1 MAVTTSTESSE
12 APQATPPSRQVDALK
27 DPEAQSESGRWVLRI
42 FLFGLFFGIWQ
53 LAVELDWIREIIL
66 PKPTGIFTNFI
77 ETVTSTDILPHLSI
91 TLQECLAGFFIGT
104 TIGLTLAIIVALAPK
119 ATFVLRDYV
128 TAFQSIPKVVFIPIL
143 ITWFG
148 FDIES
153 KIVLAAMISFFPVYI
168 TAVVGMSGTPDP
180 ALRLMTLLKAN
191 RFERLYKLQFLHAL
205 PTIFAGLKNAFTA
218 SLVGAIVGE
227 FFGAKEGLGYLIVV
241 ENHALRIPEVFSI
254 IIILSL
260 LGVIGYTILDWVG
273 KRVCFWMPSTS

>member
-1 MAVTTSTESSE
+1 MALTTTT
-12 APQATPPSRQVDALK
+12 Q
-27 DPEAQSESGRWVLRI
+27 DPEAPEVETSRPVDVLRDPDAAGESGKWVLRI
-42 FLFGLFFGIWQ
+42 FLFGLFFGVWQ
-53 LAVELDWIREIIL
+53 LAVELEWIREIIL
-66 PKPTGIFTNFI
+66 PKPSGIFTNFI
-77 ETVTSTDILPHLSI
+77 ETVTSTDILPHLSV
-91 TLQECLAGFFIGT
+91 TLQECMLGFVIGSGVGLLLAV
-104 TIGLTLAIIVALAPK
+104 IVALAPK

-148 FDIES
+148 FDMAS
-153 KIVLAAMISFFPVYI
+153 KVVLAAMISFFPVYI
-168 TAVVGMSGTPDP
+168 TSVVGMSGTPAP
-180 ALRLMTLLKAN
+180 AMRLMTLMKAN

-241 ENHALRIPEVFSI
+241 ENHALRIPEVFSV

-260 LGVIGYTILDWVG
+260 LGVVGYTILDWVG
-273 KRVCFWMPSTS
+273 KRICFWMPHS